1 MNCESPSNQIAHWF
15 HVVRP
20 RFLRA
25 GFLAALGIGTLA
37 IISSPAQNRVLELDG
52 NGSYVELPPNIFR
65 NLTEAT
71 VEVWARWDR
80 LNSYSRV
87 FEFGATWQSMSLF
100 NQGVTSDLRFNLYPQ
115 VAKDNPA
122 LMFTARADGVLRSN
136 EWIHIAAVSG
146 PGGMKLFA
154 NGEVVAL
161 HTNEAGLAS
170 IKAEQINL
178 LGRGLVRNPHDRDF
192 RGQIDEL
199 RVWNYRRSVE
209 QIRGDM
215 NRRLS
220 GREEGLVG
228 LWNFDDGHVTDTSP
242 RANHGKLIGNA
253 RVVTPSMP
261 AGLQLIAAELVT
273 APIAAAA
280 PIASAAP
287 AASREMLYWW
297 IAGSLTL
304 IAAIL
309 AWLALQLKRSSAG
322 SAKLALAAPATPA
335 ADLAVQPASGGTGA
349 PEMKE
354 RALAELT
361 EFAKQSLVQG
371 LYSQRNAL
379 LETQQK
385 AHRELA
391 ELEARLGALRL
402 PDRILAYEKRIM
414 ELERDLD
421 LRTGEVRELTSTTL
435 SLLRRKVAEE
445 RELERATRS
454 FN

>member
-1 MNCESPSNQIAHWF
+1 
-15 HVVRP
+15 
-20 RFLRA
+20 
-25 GFLAALGIGTLA
+25 
-37 IISSPAQNRVLELDG
+37 
-52 NGSYVELPPNIFR
+52 
-65 NLTEAT
+65 
-71 VEVWARWDR
+71 
-80 LNSYSRV
+80 
-87 FEFGATWQSMSLF
+87 
-100 NQGVTSDLRFNLYPQ
+100 
-115 VAKDNPA
+115 
-122 LMFTARADGVLRSN
+122 
-136 EWIHIAAVSG
+136 
-146 PGGMKLFA
+146 MKLYA

-170 IKAEQINL
+170 IKVEQTNL
-178 LGRGLVRNPHDRDF
+178 LGRGLVHNPHDRDF
-192 RGQIDEL
+192 RGQMDEL
-199 RVWNYRRSVE
+199 RVWNYRRTTE

-228 LWNFDDGHVTDTSP
+228 LWNFDDGHVTDASP

-261 AGLQLIAAELVT
+261 AALQLIAAELVT
-273 APIAAAA
+273 APIAAPITATA

-287 AASREMLYWW
+287 AATREMLYWW

-304 IAAIL
+304 IAVVL
-309 AWLALQLKRSSAG
+309 AWLALQLKRSNAG
-322 SAKLALAAPATPA
+322 SAKLALAAPSVPA
-335 ADLAVQPASGGTGA
+335 VDTAVQPATGGTGA

-402 PDRILAYEKRIM
+402 PDRILAYEKRII
-414 ELERDLD
+414 ELERELD